1 MDENVKD
8 INKANEKVKSLEI
21 EVNNTK
27 ELLANANKEIDSYKY
42 MDIEIAEI
50 ELNNKLEKY
59 VDKLSLKNDIYKSIY
74 W

>member
-27 ELLANANKEIDSYKY
+27 ELLTNANKEIDSYKY

-74 W
+74 